1 MLQDKDRIFTNLY
14 GDFGRDIVSAK
25 SRGDWKDTAALIAK
39 GKDWIINEV
48 KVSELRG
55 RGGAGLIRSRRVP
68 ARSAGW
74 HPGVLRDWRHH

>member
-25 SRGDWKDTAALIAK
+25 SSGDWKDSSTIIAK

-48 KVSELRG
+48 KVSELR
-55 RGGAGLIRSRRVP
+55 
-68 ARSAGW
+68 
-74 HPGVLRDWRHH
+74 